1 MEFKDLIYEET
12 YQASCF
18 ESLFGT
24 DEQQEG
30 VKAFIEKNAPILPRD
45 APFLTRIERLAV

>member
-30 VKAFIEKNAPILPRD
+30 VKEFIEKK
-45 APFLTRIERLAV
+45 RLNFAKRRSFFDKD